1 MVALCLLLILWPVA
15 ELLVAIKVAETI
27 GVLATLLALAV
38 TWPLGLWLLRAEGRA
53 RVGVGSG
60 PRSPTAWQP
69 PAGNEVVHGA
79 LGVAGGALLI
89 VPGFISDLVGLVLLA
104 PPSRALVR
112 TGLVRNLRS
121 RLLVRFA
128 RGPRRY
134 DVDSTATEVERM
146 QLPR

>member
-1 MVALCLLLILWPVA
+1 MVAILLLICWPVA
-15 ELLVAIKVAETI
+15 EVLVAIKVAQLI

-38 TWPLGLWLLRAEGRA
+38 TWPLGVWLLRAEGQSAWR
-53 RVGVGSG
+53 RF
-60 PRSPTAWQP
+60 RTAIAAGRP
-69 PAGNEVVHGA
+69 PGTEVLHGA

-112 TGLVRNLRS
+112 AGLVRNLRN
-121 RLLVRFA
+121 RLFVRFA
-128 RGPRRY
+128 GGSRRY
-134 DVDSTATEVERM
+134 DVDSTATEVEST

>member
-1 MVALCLLLILWPVA
+1 MMVALLLLILWPVA
-15 ELLVAIKVAETI
+15 ELLVAIKVAEVI

-38 TWPLGLWLLRAEGRA
+38 TWPLGLWLLRAEGR
-53 RVGVGSG
+53 SG
-60 PRSPTAWQP
+60 WRRFRAAIAAGRP
-69 PAGNEVVHGA
+69 PGDEVVHGA

-112 TGLVRNLRS
+112 ARAGTQPPQPPVRPLWR
-121 RLLVRFA
+121 R
-128 RGPRRY
+128 PRRY
-134 DVDSTATEVERM
+134 DVDSTATEVESM

>member
-1 MVALCLLLILWPVA
+1 M
-15 ELLVAIKVAETI
+15 
-27 GVLATLLALAV
+27 
-38 TWPLGLWLLRAEGRA
+38 
-53 RVGVGSG
+53 
-60 PRSPTAWQP
+60 
-69 PAGNEVVHGA
+69 HGA

-112 TGLVRNLRS
+112 TGLVRNLRN

-128 RGPRRY
+128 GGPRRY
-134 DVDSTATEVERM
+134 DVDSTATEVESM